1 MRLHREEFQRNQR
14 VRNCVERAKAG
25 KEKLD
30 ELFSVMKSDKP
41 STSETIPHP
50 KPLPEINAQA
60 THASPY
66 VVVGGTAVGNVPA
79 PTKKKK
85 QGDRGKDAKP
95 RKPRVCSLCAKS
107 NNTSTQYTCSGR
119 GERKKCHYWN
129 EDGTPK

>member
-119 GERKKCHYWN
+119 GGRKKCHYWN